1 MENIYGQTEQERNS
15 SVSLPDGFAG
25 NAGDTLYSWLGSL
38 WRGLH
43 EGDGMVR
50 GLQAARGIRLAQLYL
65 NILEAAKLQDRNGA
79 PVFHKELWHPIIVRR
94 SMRNKSQENLL
105 VIGGDGMLGPQL
117 VEEPYGFGT
126 VLEMGKM
133 GAYKNYVTYPVGSEI
148 AGGALTIVDNIV
160 NPTVFMQRD
169 VDFVIR
175 NNSIIFPKDNDPLGD
190 RSAFERYDLPDMI
203 DDDGEDVPDME
214 AVLWASDV
222 LIDKNFVADHIS
234 YALGANAPSSAD
246 VKRILNAAWDS
257 VACGLTPEL
266 SRTLIAAMLNVPV
279 IQTERE
285 TVVDIVSRDGYTS
298 VVTDRGEYRIS
309 PKAKLVQGLHIG
321 SVLKRGD
328 FLDESVRIYQNL
340 NVPSPGNRFSVPLEQ
355 DIPSVVLS
363 PSMLRA
369 RTKHGV
375 YAMWGSSVVKR
386 EKDSPV
392 DENGRP
398 LHLYFDIGGS
408 GDDVSAFW
416 EDIWKSA
423 AEKGVKMESLIGS
436 EGSVVSPAWFILHH
450 LVGANTMFV
459 VIDKSQIDDASMM
472 RNPMFFDMLS
482 DVVPSAMRLFLVEHS
497 AVEGDRMDLGEAEE
511 SSSIAAALPRAVE
524 CVSEGSAPGLAG
536 RAAAFGERV
545 SMRFVRPSPV
555 KTRGHKEEE
564 NEN

>member
-1 MENIYGQTEQERNS
+1 MENIYGQTEQEMNS
-15 SVSLPDGFAG
+15 SVQLPDGFAEKSG
-25 NAGDTLYSWLGSL
+25 NTLYSWLGSL

-65 NILEAAKLQDRNGA
+65 NILEAAKLQDRRGA
-79 PVFHKELWHPIIVRR
+79 PVFHRELWHPIVVKR
-94 SMRNKSQENLL
+94 STRNKSQENLL
-105 VIGGDGMLGPQL
+105 VMGGEGTIGPQTS
-117 VEEPYGFGT
+117 EEPYGIGT
-126 VLEMGKM
+126 VLEIGKI
-133 GAYKNYVTYPVGSEI
+133 GAYKNYVTYPIGAEI
-148 AGGALTIVDNIV
+148 AGGAMTIVDNIV
-160 NPTVFMQRD
+160 NPKVFMQRD

-175 NNSIIFPKDNDPLGD
+175 NGSIIFHVTNDPLGEG
-190 RSAFERYDLPDMI
+190 SAFDRYDLPDII
-203 DDDGEDVPDME
+203 DENGNKVADME
-214 AVLWASDV
+214 SVLWASDV
-222 LIDKNFVADHIS
+222 LIDRNFVSDHIS
-234 YALGANAPSSAD
+234 YALGANAPSSAA

-257 VACGLTPEL
+257 VSCGLTPEL
-266 SRTLIAAMLNVPV
+266 MRTLIAAMLNVPV

-285 TVVDIVSRDGYTS
+285 TVVDITSGDGFTT
-298 VVTDRGEYRIS
+298 VVTDHGEYRIS
-309 PKAKLVQGLHIG
+309 PKARLVKGLHIG
-321 SVLKRGD
+321 SILKRGD

-340 NVPSPGNRFSVPLEQ
+340 NTPHESPFSVPLEQ
-355 DIPSVVLS
+355 DIPSVSL
-363 PSMLRA
+363 PPALLRA
-369 RTKHGV
+369 KTEYGV
-375 YAMWGSSVVKR
+375 YAMWGQSVVKR
-386 EKDSPV
+386 R
-392 DENGRP
+392 NGRP
-398 LHLYFDIGGS
+398 DRLYFDVGGTES
-408 GDDVSAFW
+408 DVESFW

-423 AEKGVKMESLIGS
+423 EENGVKMESLIGS
-436 EGSVVSPAWFILHH
+436 EGSVVSPAWFFLRH

-497 AVEGDRMDLGEAEE
+497 AVESDKMDLGEAEE

>member
-79 PVFHKELWHPIIVRR
+79 PVFHKELWHPIVVRR
-94 SMRNKSQENLL
+94 STRDKSQENLL

-117 VEEPYGFGT
+117 VEEPYGLGT

-190 RSAFERYDLPDMI
+190 LSAFERYDLPDMI
-203 DDDGEDVPDME
+203 DDDGGDVPDME

-234 YALGANAPSSAD
+234 YALGANAPSSAN

-298 VVTDRGEYRIS
+298 VVTDRGEYRVS

-375 YAMWGSSVVKR
+375 YAMWGSSTVKR

-497 AVEGDRMDLGEAEE
+497 AVGDDMMDLGDAEE
-511 SSSIAAALPRAVE
+511 LSSVAAALPRAVE
-524 CVSEGSAPGLAG
+524 CVTGGSVPGLSGMASS
-536 RAAAFGERV
+536 FGERV
-545 SMRFVRPSPV
+545 SVKFVRPSPI
-555 KTRGHKEEE
+555 KTRGRKEEE

>member
-79 PVFHKELWHPIIVRR
+79 PVFHKELWHPIVVRR

-117 VEEPYGFGT
+117 VEEPYGLGT

-190 RSAFERYDLPDMI
+190 GSSFERYDLPDMI
-203 DDDGEDVPDME
+203 DDDGVEVPDME
-214 AVLWASDV
+214 AVLWASEV

-298 VVTDRGEYRIS
+298 VVTDRGEYRVS

-340 NVPSPGNRFSVPLEQ
+340 NMPSPGNRFSVPLEQ

-408 GDDVSAFW
+408 EDDVSAFW

-497 AVEGDRMDLGEAEE
+497 AVDGDRMDMGEANEL
-511 SSSIAAALPRAVE
+511 SSMAAALPRAVE
-524 CVSEGSAPGLAG
+524 CVIGGPLPGLSG
-536 RAAAFGERV
+536 RPASFGERV
-545 SMRFVRPSPV
+545 SMRFVRPSPA

-564 NEN
+564 NED

>member
-15 SVSLPDGFAG
+15 SVSLPDGFSG

-43 EGDGMVR
+43 EGDGIVR

-79 PVFHKELWHPIIVRR
+79 PVFHKELWHPIVVRR

-117 VEEPYGFGT
+117 VEEPYGLGT
-126 VLEMGKM
+126 MLVMGKM
-133 GAYKNYVTYPVGSEI
+133 GAYKNYVTYPVRSEI

-175 NNSIIFPKDNDPLGD
+175 NNSIIFPNDNDPLGD
-190 RSAFERYDLPDMI
+190 QSAFERYDLPDMI
-203 DDDGEDVPDME
+203 DDDGVDVPDME
-214 AVLWASDV
+214 AVLWASEV

-257 VACGLTPEL
+257 VSCGLTPEL

-328 FLDESVRIYQNL
+328 SLDESVRIYQNL

-355 DIPSVVLS
+355 DIPSVVMS

-408 GDDVSAFW
+408 EDDVSAFW

-423 AEKGVKMESLIGS
+423 AEKGIKMESLIGS
-436 EGSVVSPAWFILHH
+436 EGSIVSPAWFILHH

-482 DVVPSAMRLFLVEHS
+482 DVIPSAMMLFLVEHS
-497 AVEGDRMDLGEAEE
+497 SVEGDRMDLCEAEE

-524 CVSEGSAPGLAG
+524 CVSEGSAPGLSG